1 MTKHKLQ
8 ARLGATAIAA
18 ALALSS
24 TPLLAQQATPDTTQT
39 APSTATSTAPATDSA
54 PATDATPTVA
64 VPDISTATPD
74 SSPSTSTSTTTTSRT
89 TVHHTV
95 ASTARSVAA
104 APVRTAATHHVAP
117 PPPAAAAP
125 VATPVATVPAATTA
139 PAPPAGPPPLAQIA
153 GPPPAAANANQQS
166 QSNRTSEILGA
177 AIVALIVLGAIAY
190 ALSRRRRT
198 RETVYEE
205 EAYEPETT
213 YVEPEPVRAA
223 APIAEE
229 QPPIVAP
236 ETSAFAWGNRPDAG
250 TLETP
255 ATARAAE
262 EEQPSTLPNGF
273 DLSRFGPHVQAAYRG
288 PTEDNPSLSL
298 RHRLRRAAAMD
309 QKERAMGIRSGDAPM
324 NGGTVTER
332 GELADA

>member
-1 MTKHKLQ
+1 
-8 ARLGATAIAA
+8 
-18 ALALSS
+18 
-24 TPLLAQQATPDTTQT
+24 
-39 APSTATSTAPATDSA
+39 
-54 PATDATPTVA
+54 
-64 VPDISTATPD
+64 
-74 SSPSTSTSTTTTSRT
+74 
-89 TVHHTV
+89 
-95 ASTARSVAA
+95 
-104 APVRTAATHHVAP
+104 
-117 PPPAAAAP
+117 
-125 VATPVATVPAATTA
+125 VATVPAATTA

-153 GPPPAAANANQQS
+153 GPPPAAANANQQT
-166 QSNRTSEILGA
+166 QSDRTSEILGA

-324 NGGTVTER
+324 NGETVTER
-332 GELADA
+332 GELADAWSQPPPLTKGDAAAPQRAAVFALGEAAVTGVNPVTSKLTPRARPAVAGSSTKALLSLGCSS